1 MTTKMAAKKKP
12 AYLQTK
18 TTKDQAIAV
27 AASYLRA
34 SAAAVLAMYMAGI
47 TDPKVLANAFV
58 AGLVG
63 PLVKALQP
71 NEKEFGI
78 TKK

>member
-1 MTTKMAAKKKP
+1 
-12 AYLQTK
+12 
-18 TTKDQAIAV
+18 
-27 AASYLRA
+27 
-34 SAAAVLAMYMAGI
+34 MYMAGI

-71 NEKEFGI
+71 NEKEFGV

>member
-1 MTTKMAAKKKP
+1 MATKKP
-12 AYLQTK
+12 AYLKEK
-18 TTKDQAIAV
+18 TTKDQALAV
-27 AASYLRA
+27 AQSWLRA

-58 AGLVG
+58 AGLLG

-71 NEKEFGI
+71 NEKEFGV

>member
-1 MTTKMAAKKKP
+1 MATKKP
-12 AYLQTK
+12 TPKSTK
-18 TTKDQAIAV
+18 EQALAV
-27 AASYLRA
+27 AQSWLRA

-58 AGLVG
+58 AGLLG

-71 NEKEFGI
+71 NEKEFGV
-78 TKK
+78 KK

>member
-1 MTTKMAAKKKP
+1 MATKKVAAK
-12 AYLQTK
+12 TV
-18 TTKDQAIAV
+18 KDQLLAAG
-27 AASYLRA
+27 ASYLRA
-34 SAAAVLAMYMAGI
+34 SLAAVLAMYMAGI
-47 TDPKVLANAFV
+47 SDPMVLANAFV

-78 TKK
+78 KK